1 MVPPLQRETKGGLM
15 PHPAMSF
22 PCPYCGAEPHQQCR
36 HTMLDGQPVTD
47 MHQLRIRFAEE
58 ESWTT

>member
-1 MVPPLQRETKGGLM
+1 M

-22 PCPYCGAEPHQQCR
+22 PCPYCGAEPHQECR

-47 MHQLRIRFAEE
+47 MHQLRIRFAQEE
-58 ESWTT
+58 PWTT